1 MAFGTDDGQTARS
14 FYFRAQ
20 LDVRTTTGHVG
31 SDGHCSL
38 QTGFGYDVC
47 FLLVQLGIQ
56 YAVLDLAHGQHL
68 AQHFGDFYGCGT
80 HQDRASGL
88 YQLFDFF
95 DDCFIFLAFR
105 LVNAVVHVFT
115 GDGAV
120 GGDHHYIQF
129 VDVPEFACFRFG
141 STGHTREFVVHTE
154 VILQRNG
161 GECLCGGFH
170 FYVFLGFDG
179 LVQTVGI
186 AAAFHDT
193 ACLLV
198 HNLHL
203 TVDHNVFVI
212 FLEHGVSLQQ
222 LVDGVY
228 TFGLDGIV
236 GHQFI
241 FLGQALLVRQTG
253 FVFQFGKLCGDV
265 GQYEEGRIFRVTGD
279 QVHTFI
285 CQVYTVQLF
294 FDDEVQRVGSFVHT
308 LVVLLHVDLFGLQHT
323 CLDTLFTQIFN
334 QCLVLGQCLVAA
346 EQSKETFFLI
356 FLVAGSNQALGIGKI
371 LGSQFLLCFHQTF
384 YERTQLLEQLV
395 LTFGD
400 GTGNNQRSTGIVN
413 QYGVHL
419 IDDGIVVLALY
430 EVFGADGHIITQ
442 VVETE
447 FVVRT
452 EGDVCQISLT
462 ACVGVGLMSVDAV
475 HT

>member
-1 MAFGTDDGQTARS
+1 M
-14 FYFRAQ
+14 
-20 LDVRTTTGHVG
+20 
-31 SDGHCSL
+31 
-38 QTGFGYDVC
+38 
-47 FLLVQLGIQ
+47 
-56 YAVLDLAHGQHL
+56 
-68 AQHFGDFYGCGT
+68 
-80 HQDRASGL
+80 
-88 YQLFDFF
+88 
-95 DDCFIFLAFR
+95 
-105 LVNAVVHVFT
+105 
-115 GDGAV
+115 
-120 GGDHHYIQF
+120 
-129 VDVPEFACFRFG
+129 
-141 STGHTREFVVHTE
+141 
-154 VILQRNG
+154 
-161 GECLCGGFH
+161 
-170 FYVFLGFDG
+170 
-179 LVQTVGI
+179 
-186 AAAFHDT
+186 
-193 ACLLV
+193 
-198 HNLHL
+198 
-203 TVDHNVFVI
+203 
-212 FLEHGVSLQQ
+212 
-222 LVDGVY
+222 Y

-265 GQYEEGRIFRVTGD
+265 RQYEEGRIFRVTGD